1 MYIAETAPADTRG
14 SLTIV
19 YQLMINFGVLIG
31 NIVNAIIIKTIDH
44 DSDIIWRV
52 TFAAQVI
59 PARKAYTFLLSDLI
73 FEL

>member
-1 MYIAETAPADTRG
+1 MYIAETAPASTRG

-31 NIVNAIIIKTIDH
+31 SIVNAIIIKTIDPN
-44 DSDIIWRV
+44 SDIICRV

-59 PARKAYTFLLSDLI
+59 PARKVIYF
-73 FEL
+73 FKH